1 MQYFFLFKTL
11 VGIISPAGGKLRTA
25 GFYGREIPLVVCK
38 GRMAFQRA
46 AWLRN
51 RQAFLSLCRDRT
63 NNYDLQL
70 IYNFYEFLV
79 PLFLDLLRIIQL
91 APPSVYERALPM
103 FIKGLS
109 MLGMDYTDAYY
120 LHLNTLIYLHKNL
133 RNVYD
138 ALLRNANRALVTTDI
153 EFMHR
158 LLAGMTSNQA
168 IRGWEGFNAIIGE
181 LPEFETAEEF

>member
-1 MQYFFLFKTL
+1 
-11 VGIISPAGGKLRTA
+11 
-25 GFYGREIPLVVCK
+25 
-38 GRMAFQRA
+38 
-46 AWLRN
+46 
-51 RQAFLSLCRDRT
+51 
-63 NNYDLQL
+63 
-70 IYNFYEFLV
+70 
-79 PLFLDLLRIIQL
+79 
-91 APPSVYERALPM
+91 
-103 FIKGLS
+103 

-158 LLAGMTSNQA
+158 LLAGMASNQA

-181 LPEFETAEEF
+181 LPEFETAEEFYNTHGTLFKENKPRAWTMNDPEKDPANSPDIDKFALKLKALLTKISTSTRKATRSGEAITSPHSEFGAYPARLLGLEADWAGRR